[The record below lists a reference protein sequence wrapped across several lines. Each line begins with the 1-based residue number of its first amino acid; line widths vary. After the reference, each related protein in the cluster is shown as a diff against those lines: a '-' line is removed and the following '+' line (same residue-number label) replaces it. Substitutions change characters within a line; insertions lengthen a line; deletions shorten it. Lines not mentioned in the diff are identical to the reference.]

1 VTVEA
6 AQQIENTKGGEA
18 MTKVLDIERLF
29 DNQKIGSFHITLLLL
44 SFLVM
49 MTDGFDLGA
58 AAFAGPGILKEWKLS
73 GQELGVLFSSS
84 LAAGFVG
91 PPLFGFLSDKFGRK
105 RVIVCGAYV
114 FGIFTLA
121 AALTSNLGELIA
133 VRVLAGVALGGVLPI
148 VVTLNNEFAPAR
160 VRATLVVLIFM
171 GVTFGGGLPGFVA
184 AKLGGEYGWRILF
197 WIGGVAPLIIAT
209 ILGLALPESIKFL
222 VLRPH
227 RRDELVTLLQ
237 RLRPDLAIEPD
248 TQFVIGGEEN
258 RARFSMPALFE
269 GRLAALTPLFWLS
282 NCLAVMSL
290 YFMNQWMPTVLSTS
304 GVPVGQAAIATT
316 LFQFGG
322 TLAGLMSMRLLD
334 KRGFVP
340 VPIFFACAIPIVA
353 CIGIPN
359 LSSHILLALVAGAGF
374 CILGLQFGNIATEGN
389 IYPTYIRAWGVGSNF
404 AVGRIGGAL
413 GPLLGGFAFAAK
425 LPMQQ
430 IFLIATLPLIIGL
443 IATSAIVPLYRRH
456 LNTLRADLEY
466 GNIARALPKFP

>member
-1 VTVEA
+1 MA
-6 AQQIENTKGGEA
+6 
-18 MTKVLDIERLF
+18 KVVDIERLF
-29 DNQKIGSFHITLLLL
+29 DDQKIGSFHIKLLLI
-44 SFLVM
+44 SFLIM

-58 AAFAGPGILKEWKLS
+58 AAYAGPGILKEWKLN
-73 GQELGVLFSSS
+73 GQQLGFLFSSS

-91 PPLFGFLSDKFGRK
+91 PPLFGFLSDKFGRR

-114 FGIFTLA
+114 FGFFTLT
-121 AALTSNLGELIA
+121 AALTSNIAELIV
-133 VRVLAGVALGGVLPI
+133 VRILAGVALGGVLPI

-184 AKLGGEYGWRILF
+184 AEFIGEYGWRILF
-197 WIGGVAPLIIAT
+197 WIGGIAPLIIAT
-209 ILGLALPESIKFL
+209 ILAFALPESIKFL
-222 VLRPH
+222 ALRPH
-227 RRDELVTLLQ
+227 RRDELVTQLA
-237 RLRPDLAIEPD
+237 RLRPDLAIAPD
-248 TQFVIGGEEN
+248 TQFVISGEEN
-258 RARFSMPALFE
+258 RSRFSMPALFE
-269 GRLAALTPLFWLS
+269 GRLAVLTPLFWIS

-304 GVPVGQAAIATT
+304 GVSVGQAAIATT

-322 TLAGLMSMRLLD
+322 TLAGLVSMRFLD
-334 KRGFVP
+334 KRGFIP
-340 VPIFFACAIPIVA
+340 VPILFACAIPIVA

-359 LSSHILLALVAGAGF
+359 LSPYVLLALVAGAGF

-425 LPMQQ
+425 LPAQQ
-430 IFLIATLPLIIGL
+430 IFLIATLPLILGL
-443 IATSAIVPLYRRH
+443 VATLAIVPLYRRH
-456 LNTLRADLEY
+456 LHTLRADQE
-466 GNIARALPKFP
+466 GVSMARAVPNYP

>member
-1 VTVEA
+1 L
-6 AQQIENTKGGEA
+6 TKSKKTRGGEA
-18 MTKVLDIERLF
+18 MAKVVDIERLF
-29 DNQKIGSFHITLLLL
+29 DDQKIGSFHITLLLI

-58 AAFAGPGILKEWKLS
+58 AAYAGPGILNEWKLS
-73 GQELGVLFSSS
+73 GQQLGFLFSSS

-114 FGIFTLA
+114 FGVFTLA
-121 AALTSNLGELIA
+121 AVLTSNLTELIV
-133 VRVLAGVALGGVLPI
+133 VRILAGVALGGVLPI

-184 AKLGGEYGWRILF
+184 AKLVGEYGWRILF
-197 WIGGVAPLIIAT
+197 WIGGIAPLIIAT
-209 ILGLALPESIKFL
+209 ILAFALPESIKFL
-222 VLRPH
+222 ALHPR
-227 RRDELVTLLQ
+227 RRDELVAQLG
-237 RLRPDLAIEPD
+237 RLRPDLTIAPD
-248 TQFVIGGEEN
+248 TQFIISGEEN
-258 RARFSMPALFE
+258 RPRFSMPALFE
-269 GRLAALTPLFWLS
+269 GRLAVLTPLFWIS
-282 NCLAVMSL
+282 NCFAVMSL

-304 GVPVGQAAIATT
+304 GVGVGQAAIATT

-322 TLAGLMSMRLLD
+322 TLAGLISMRFLD

-340 VPIFFACAIPIVA
+340 VPILFACAIPIVA

-359 LSSHILLALVAGAGF
+359 LSPYMLLALVGGAGF

-425 LPMQQ
+425 LPAQQ
-430 IFLIATLPLIIGL
+430 IFLIATLPLIVGL
-443 IATSAIVPLYRRH
+443 IATLAIVPLYRRH
-456 LNTLRADLEY
+456 LHTLRVDQERVSM
-466 GNIARALPKFP
+466 ARAVPNYP